1 MTTEAA
7 CSCWFP
13 CNRKNYVLFHCCDTL
28 ICISC
33 FKRFLHLHF
42 LFMLFCPVGQVK
54 RPESID
60 QKGYSQL
67 AAWGMTDG
75 ASRTGCVPVEAG
87 VHRKITFRY
96 FSSGAVTVPSEPL
109 MCKLAQKGHKNRD
122 RTWMKAAVLHVNL
135 HNVTLM
141 RDSVQ
146 KSNRKIHD
154 SLSCRF

>member
-1 MTTEAA
+1 MWPLRPLVPVDFHVTERTMFFFIAVTL
-7 CSCWFP
+7 WFVYP
-13 CNRKNYVLFHCCDTL
+13 ASSAF
-28 ICISC
+28 CIYT
-33 FKRFLHLHF
+33 
-42 LFMLFCPVGQVK
+42 FMLFCPVGQVK